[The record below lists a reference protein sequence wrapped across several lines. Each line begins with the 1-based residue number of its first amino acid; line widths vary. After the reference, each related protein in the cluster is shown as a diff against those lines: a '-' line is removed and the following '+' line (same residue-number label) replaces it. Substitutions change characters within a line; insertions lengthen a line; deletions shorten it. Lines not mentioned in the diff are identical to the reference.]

1 MSIGIG
7 ERPAFLLDLP
17 VSVPGALNLVGASVA
32 IDRIARIVAPAIV
45 QETTWSI
52 PAMARIMLAKLPNI
66 IIGLEAKVST
76 VPPVGW
82 RFC

>member
-1 MSIGIG
+1 MSIC

-17 VSVPGALNLVGASVA
+17 VSVSDPVDLVGASVA
-32 IDRIARIVAPAIV
+32 IERIARIVAPAIV

-52 PAMARIMLAKLPNI
+52 PAIARIMLAKLPSI
-66 IIGLEAKVST
+66 IIGLEANGST

-82 RFC
+82 RVC